1 MGGGDAVSEGYISN
15 VLIAAFFMALD
26 FLGGYRFSWERSLSA
41 RWARARHHRH
51 RPVELGSYTM
61 ATAPLGFQATNT
73 FKRTRLS
80 TETAQ
85 RAPAPGAPR
94 A

>member
-26 FLGGYRFSWERSLSA
+26 FLGGYRFLWERSLSA
-41 RWARARHHRH
+41 RWVVARHHRH

-61 ATAPLGFQATNT
+61 ATAPLGFQATST

-80 TETAQ
+80 TGTVQPVPAQ
-85 RAPAPGAPR
+85 DAARA
-94 A
+94 